1 MGTARMA
8 AANSILPEYPTDIL
22 AGMEH
27 VTALADRFAPYAKHL
42 REAINKT
49 DDLGDLDSADLYT
62 EVSRTIDKRLWFL
75 DAHLQAAVVT
85 NAENGNGNGNGNKNG
100 NAISATTKTQQTVLA
115 G

>member
-1 MGTARMA
+1 
-8 AANSILPEYPTDIL
+8 
-22 AGMEH
+22 MEH

-42 REAINKT
+42 REAIDKT
-49 DDLGDLDSADLYT
+49 DELGDLDTADLYT

-85 NAENGNGNGNGNKNG
+85 NAENGNG
-100 NAISATTKTQQTVLA
+100 ASATTKTQQIVLA